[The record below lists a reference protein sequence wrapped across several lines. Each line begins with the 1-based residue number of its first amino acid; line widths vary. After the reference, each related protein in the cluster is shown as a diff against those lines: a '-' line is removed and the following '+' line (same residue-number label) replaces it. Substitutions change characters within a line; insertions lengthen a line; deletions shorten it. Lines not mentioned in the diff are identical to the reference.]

1 MTNPNLKIPLALLKK
16 YKLSTLAILIYG
28 ELNGLYSKYH
38 KCEIT
43 DKQLTQRLNRSNTRV
58 QYGLNELKKNNL
70 IFSKQKPNYRG
81 RSIQVPQ
88 INDKKY
94 ILVPVSIIRNK
105 DLSQNALLVYGSL
118 YSRFQKQIKI
128 NRDKRI
134 EDDSPSLI
142 ISKTEIAQEINK
154 SSRFI
159 GTKLNEL
166 KERGYIDANSIK
178 GVGIEIS
185 FLPVDNSIKNGRPCK
200 KVGTERVSTYEQNG
214 QPHRN
219 KTGIH
224 IGTER
229 ATNKVLI
236 NINKETHIHSSSS
249 NKDLVDVHTALE
261 EFLLNP
267 ENSFDDLASLSCPVY
282 YDSTP
287 DEKDMPPISVAESP
301 KDINDLNKLDAE
313 HSTTHPPKT
322 QKYNKT
328 AKSGSEKGKEIA
340 PYNSASKV
348 KTDQTSNNKDAQS
361 VKEEINYIA
370 YNGFNIDYQC
380 KTLQHILRRY
390 TGKNYIISFNQISLL
405 KKQLDSGLTLYDF
418 ESAIDYLIQQGKT
431 ISIKDLANNLPNYLS
446 KTNSN

>member
-1 MTNPNLKIPLALLKK
+1 MTNPNLKIPLALIQK
-16 YKLSTLAILIYG
+16 YKLSTLTLLVYG

-38 KCEIT
+38 KCDIT
-43 DKQLTQRLNRSNTRV
+43 DNELAKRLNRSIASIQRSIHD
-58 QYGLNELKKNNL
+58 LKKSKL
-70 IFSKQKPNYRG
+70 ISSKQKANYKG
-81 RSIQVPQ
+81 RSIKVAQV
-88 INDKKY
+88 NDKKY
-94 ILVPVSIIRNK
+94 ILIPISIIRDK

-118 YSRFQKQIKI
+118 YSRLQKQIKI
-128 NRDKRI
+128 NNDKKI
-134 EDDSPSLI
+134 HDINPSFI
-142 ISKTEIAQEINK
+142 ISKTEIAQELNK
-154 SSRFI
+154 TTRTI
-159 GTKLNEL
+159 GRAIKEL
-166 KERGYIDANSIK
+166 VSKNYIMFNSIN
-178 GVGIEIS
+178 GVGIEINLPS
-185 FLPVDNSIKNGRPCK
+185 FACGKLQKLGQKREATYDKNEHPPMTKMR
-200 KVGTERVSTYEQNG
+200 SQLG
-214 QPHRN
+214 Q
-219 KTGIH
+219 K
-224 IGTER
+224 R

-236 NINKETHIHSSSS
+236 NINKETHFHSSSS
-249 NKDLVDVHTALE
+249 NKDLVGVHTALE

-267 ENSFDDLASLSCPVY
+267 LVTPDDLSTLANPIY
-282 YDSTP
+282 YEALPKEIDI
-287 DEKDMPPISVAESP
+287 PPIPVTPERV
-301 KDINDLNKLDAE
+301 KDIYELNKLDAE
-313 HSTTHPPKT
+313 QNTSPPPKT
-322 QKYNKT
+322 RKYNNT

>member
-134 EDDSPSLI
+134 DDDSPSLI

-249 NKDLVDVHTALE
+249 NKDLVGVHTALE

-282 YDSTP
+282 YDSIP

-322 QKYNKT
+322 QKSNNT
-328 AKSGSEKGKEIA
+328 AKSGSEESNSKTFN
-340 PYNSASKV
+340 NSASKT
-348 KTDQTSNNKDAQS
+348 KTDQTPNKDAQS
-361 VKEEINYIA
+361 ANKINYID

-380 KTLQHILRRY
+380 KTLQDILRRC
-390 TGKNYIISFNQISLL
+390 TGKPYIITFNL
-405 KKQLDSGLTLYDF
+405 KALIKARLDSGLTLYDF
-418 ESAIDYLIQQGKT
+418 ESAINYLIKQGKT
-431 ISIKDLANNLPNYLS
+431 IYIKDIAINLPNYLS
-446 KTNSN
+446 KINSN